1 VGGFAR
7 FHLSDK
13 SSNAKT
19 QSKHFPLI
27 LCITKEVKK
36 KEKRKIKKRKKSQDC
51 IN

>member
-36 KEKRKIKKRKKSQDC
+36 KKKEKERNHRIV
-51 IN
+51 